1 MTVTPILPSNWR
13 DQALCAEVG
22 SETFFVDDVDS
33 QEALRQANEKYP
45 AARRICRECP
55 VREQCLET
63 EMRIEGSKH
72 ATHRFGIFGGL
83 SPYQRHQLYKDNP
96 GRWPGYIEEHQAD
109 ENELSE
115 AS

>member
-1 MTVTPILPSNWR
+1 MTATPIDWR
-13 DQALCAEVG
+13 ELALCAEVG
-22 SETFFVDDVDS
+22 SDMFFVDDVEPN
-33 QEALRQANEKYP
+33 EALRQANERYP
-45 AARRICRECP
+45 AAKRVCQACP
-55 VREQCLET
+55 VRAECLDF

-96 GRWPGYIEEHQAD
+96 GRWPGYAD
-109 ENELSE
+109 EHMPELSE